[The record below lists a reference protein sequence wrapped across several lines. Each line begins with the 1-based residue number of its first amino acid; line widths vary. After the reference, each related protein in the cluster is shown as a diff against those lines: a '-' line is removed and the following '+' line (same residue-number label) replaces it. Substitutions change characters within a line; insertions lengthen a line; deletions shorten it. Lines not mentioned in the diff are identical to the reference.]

1 LVSTWLGFGGLPKG
15 WVFCLGE
22 RVQIFQLGELIR
34 VEHLEEEAIEG
45 AWLDEVEVVR
55 VGAFAG
61 IDPQEVTSSRILLQ
75 GLLQDISMFQVAE
88 VAHHFAVIYNIIV
101 LAAVNIREKL
111 VHILAGHPI
120 LSES

>member
-1 LVSTWLGFGGLPKG
+1 MVSTWLGFGGVPKG

-22 RVQIFQLGELIR
+22 RVQIFKLGELIR
-34 VEHLEEEAIEG
+34 IEHLEEEAIEG
-45 AWLDEVEVVR
+45 TWLDEVEVVT

-61 IDPQEVTSSRILLQ
+61 IDPQKVTSAGIFLQ

-120 LSES
+120 FSES

>member
-1 LVSTWLGFGGLPKG
+1 MVSAWLGFGGLPQG

-22 RVQIFQLGELIR
+22 RVQIFQLRELIR

-45 AWLDEVEVVR
+45 AWLDEVEVVT

-61 IDPQEVTSSRILLQ
+61 IDPQEVPSARILLQ

-101 LAAVNIREKL
+101 LTAVNIREKL
-111 VHILAGHPI
+111 VHILAGNPI
-120 LSES
+120 FSES